1 MTIASKHYKS
11 QRNQA
16 PATKYKNPL
25 SQKDGGFFVSL
36 QNRMSNR
43 YHQERIEPAIWVR
56 RRNCRKSQHC
66 QNK

>member
-25 SQKDGGFFVSL
+25 SQKDGGFFCL
-36 QNRMSNR
+36 KDRQNSNNETKKLSASDYNNSSSRMMAR
-43 YHQERIEPAIWVR
+43 F
-56 RRNCRKSQHC
+56 
-66 QNK
+66 